1 MIEFA
6 FPWAALLAPLPWLV
20 RRGLPATRSATT
32 VALRVPFF
40 SALKQTAGR
49 RARGG
54 WRIRAVLP
62 LLAWFCLVAA
72 AMQPRWLGEV
82 AHLPT
87 TGRDLLL
94 VIDISGSMRAMDFG
108 TEADPRSRLD
118 VVKEVAGRFV
128 SRRGG
133 DRVGLI
139 LFGSRPYLRVP
150 LTYDREAVVELLQD
164 TEVALAGEY
173 TALGDAIGL
182 GVRQLRHHPAGSR
195 VLVVLTDGASNAGGM
210 GPKQA
215 AEVAAQEGVRI
226 HTIAIGRDDVV
237 APNLAG
243 TWSAEA
249 VRAFNREIL
258 QSIASRTGGVYMDA
272 LDPQGLERAYRNLD
286 ELEPTLG
293 ADLREITARPLY
305 PWLVLL
311 GLLLSWLAA
320 FNAWRPGRRS
330 LA

>member
-20 RRGLPATRSATT
+20 RRWLPAAKGVTDT
-32 VALRVPFF
+32 ALRVPFYAVLRP
-40 SALKQTAGR
+40 SAEHR
-49 RARGG
+49 PVRG
-54 WRIRAVLP
+54 WRIHGLLP
-62 LLAWFCLVAA
+62 LLAWTCLVVAA
-72 AMQPRWLGEV
+72 TQPRWLGEV
-82 AHLPT
+82 THWPT
-87 TGRDLLL
+87 TGRDLIL

-108 TEADPRSRLD
+108 TEKDPRSRLD
-118 VVKEVAGRFV
+118 IVKAVAGRFV
-128 SRRGG
+128 GRRGG

-150 LTYDREAVVELLQD
+150 LTYDRDAVVALLQD

-182 GVRQLRHHPAGSR
+182 GIRQLRRHPAGSR
-195 VLVVLTDGASNAGGM
+195 VLVLLTDGASNAGGM

-215 AEVAAQEGVRI
+215 AEIAAQEGVRI

-249 VRAFNREIL
+249 VREFNREIL
-258 QSIASRTGGVYMDA
+258 EGIAQRTGGVYLDA
-272 LDPQGLERAYRNLD
+272 LDPAGLERAYRNLD

-305 PWLVLL
+305 PWLVL
-311 GLLLSWLAA
+311 GAVLLSWVVALR
-320 FNAWRPGRRS
+320 AWRPRRG
-330 LA
+330 AA